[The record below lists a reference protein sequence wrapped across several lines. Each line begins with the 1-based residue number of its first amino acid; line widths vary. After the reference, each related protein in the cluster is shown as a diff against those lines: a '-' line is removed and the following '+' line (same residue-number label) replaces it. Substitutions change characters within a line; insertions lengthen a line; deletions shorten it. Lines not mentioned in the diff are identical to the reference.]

1 VEQKERVRAF
11 VDTGAF
17 AALYKAE
24 DEHSAEAHAL
34 WKHFQKSNPIL
45 YTSNYVV
52 SETIILLR
60 VRAGFS
66 VAERFGD
73 DIFSSSAVRIFRVN
87 EHHESQAWS
96 LFKKY
101 SDHDFSFV
109 DCCSF
114 VVMRDMKI
122 NSAFAFDHH
131 FTIMGFELL
140 S

>member
-1 VEQKERVRAF
+1 MKAF

-17 AALYKAE
+17 AALYKAQ
-24 DEHSAEAHAL
+24 DEHTVQAQAI
-34 WKHFQKSNPIL
+34 WKRFQKENPVL
-45 YTSNYVV
+45 FTSNCVV

-60 VRAGFS
+60 VRESFA

-73 DIFSSSAVRIFRVN
+73 DIFSSAAIRIIRVN
-87 EHHESQAWS
+87 EHHEARAWA

-114 VVMRDMKI
+114 VVMQDLRITK
-122 NSAFAFDHH
+122 AFAFDRH
-131 FTIMGFELL
+131 FSAMGFEMLG
-140 S
+140 